1 MISLKCHFNSVRNL
15 TRNLLRPVIPSTRRI
30 TKFVLIHIQTWMAQ
44 EDSPFDGLEAD
55 RIFPVYVDISEHQDK
70 LFFISGYPFKTNT
83 EKV

>member
-15 TRNLLRPVIPSTRRI
+15 TGNLLRPVIPSTRRI
-30 TKFVLIHIQTWMAQ
+30 TRLMLIHIQTWITQ

-55 RIFPVYVDISEHQDK
+55 GIFPVHVDISEHQDK
-70 LFFISGYPFKTNT
+70 LFFISGYPFKTYT